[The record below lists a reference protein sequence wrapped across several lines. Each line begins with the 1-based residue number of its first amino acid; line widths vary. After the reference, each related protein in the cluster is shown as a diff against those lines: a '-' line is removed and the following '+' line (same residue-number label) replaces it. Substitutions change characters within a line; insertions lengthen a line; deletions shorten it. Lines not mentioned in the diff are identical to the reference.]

1 MQNFPYQ
8 TNARLALASL
18 VTIGLIAI
26 IPFLLPHHGLATA
39 FYSEWAAFALGL
51 AACFP
56 LLSRN
61 FWLHLAIPQS
71 AVWLSALVVLI
82 ALQVPLVGH
91 AYATQA
97 WLPGIYLAW
106 AAVLVILSAWI
117 REQLGLERA
126 LVVFAWA
133 LVAGGALSAAIGVA
147 QHVDVTGVLAS
158 FIDAKGSSIHGNTGQ
173 RNHFATQIALASFA
187 LIYLRAENKVNRL
200 LAILLLA
207 IFALVLTA
215 SSSRAAAVYLVAGF
229 LLALFSY
236 RATRTV
242 IHRRLLHGTALLLA
256 LFLLFQYLLPPLNDG
271 FRYLLAAM
279 GFDVGNLDMLVT
291 LQRSASDGIDVR
303 LSEWRKAWLMF
314 LESPLW
320 GVGIGHYGWRSFN
333 YQALPEFATVSKP
346 DLFNHS
352 HNLILQVLAELGIA
366 GLLALILLAVAWLRQ
381 VLPLWKNPS
390 HWLLLTLAAVLLLHS
405 NVEYPLWYSYF
416 LGTAA
421 ILLGLGDRSAVKI
434 KFTPS
439 LGQFAAGA
447 TLVLSGAI
455 LMVTFQGFQHI
466 NHSSTLVLTS
476 TPQQATETLQAISK
490 NPLLTPW
497 AEATIS
503 YYVVP
508 DKSALDRQLA
518 MTTRVMEYRPTPL
531 AVNRQIVYLALA
543 GKATEAHALME
554 KSYAAYTSDF
564 PKYACSW
571 KQSPAEEVRQLWEQ
585 AGYLTGDSIECRV
598 NSKTGPALHKA
609 GQTG

>member
-1 MQNFPYQ
+1 MQHPPHQ
-8 TNARLALASL
+8 KPAKSTLACLITA
-18 VTIGLIAI
+18 GLIGV
-26 IPFLLPHHGLATA
+26 IPLLVPHYGLATS

-61 FWLHLAIPQS
+61 FWLHLTIPQS

-82 ALQVPLVGH
+82 ALQAPLVGH

-106 AAVLVILSAWI
+106 AAVLVILSTWI
-117 REQLGLERA
+117 REQLGLERTLA
-126 LVVFAWA
+126 VFAWA
-133 LVAGGALSAAIGVA
+133 LVAGGALSAAIGIA

-158 FIDAKGSSIHGNTGQ
+158 FVDAKGSSIHGNTGQ

-215 SSSRAAAVYLVAGF
+215 SSSRAAVTYIFAGF
-229 LLALFSY
+229 LLALLSY
-236 RATRTV
+236 RAARTV
-242 IHRRLLHGTALLLA
+242 IHRRLLRGTTLLLA
-256 LFLLFQYLLPPLNDG
+256 FFMLFQYLLPPLNDG

-279 GFDVGNLDMLVT
+279 GFDVGGLDMLVT

-303 LSEWRKAWLMF
+303 LSEWHKAWLMF

-320 GVGIGHYGWRSFN
+320 GVGIGHYGWHSFN

-346 DLFNHS
+346 NLFNHS

-390 HWLLLTLAAVLLLHS
+390 HWLLLTLAVVLLLHS

-416 LGTAA
+416 LGIAA
-421 ILLGLGDRSAVKI
+421 ILLGLGDRSMVKVR
-434 KFTPS
+434 FTPG

-455 LMVTFQGFQHI
+455 LLVTFQGFQHI
-466 NHSSTLVLTS
+466 SRPSTLILTS

-508 DKSALDRQLA
+508 DKSALERQLA
-518 MTTRVMEYRPTPL
+518 MTTRVMEYRPSPL
-531 AVNRQIVYLALA
+531 AVNRQIAYLALA
-543 GKATEAHALME
+543 EMSAEASALME
-554 KSYAAYTSDF
+554 KSYVVYPAEF

-571 KQSPAEEVRQLWEQ
+571 KQSPAEEIRQLWEQ
-585 AGYLTGDSIECRV
+585 AGKLTGDSIEC
-598 NSKTGPALHKA
+598 
-609 GQTG
+609 

>member
-1 MQNFPYQ
+1 MQNIPRQ
-8 TNARLALASL
+8 NHTKSTLASL
-18 VTIGLIAI
+18 ITAGLIGV
-26 IPFLLPHHGLATA
+26 IPLLVPHYGLATS
-39 FYSEWAAFALGL
+39 FYSEWVAFVLGL

-56 LLSRN
+56 LLSKN

-71 AVWLSALVVLI
+71 AVWLFVLVALI

-106 AAVLVILSAWI
+106 ASVLVILSVWI
-117 REQLGLERA
+117 REQLGIERSLA
-126 LVVFAWA
+126 VFAWV
-133 LVAGGALSAAIGVA
+133 LVAGGALSAAIGIA
-147 QHVDVTGVLAS
+147 QYVDVTGVLA
-158 FIDAKGSSIHGNTGQ
+158 FLVDAKGPSIHGNTGQ

-187 LIYLRAENKVNRL
+187 LVYLRAENKVNRG
-200 LAILLLA
+200 LAMLLLA

-236 RATRTV
+236 RAARTI
-242 IHRRLLHGTALLLA
+242 IHRRLLRGTALLLA
-256 LFLLFQYLLPPLNDG
+256 LFLLFQHLLPPLNDG
-271 FRYLLAAM
+271 YRYLLAAM
-279 GFDVGNLDMLVT
+279 GFDVSGLDMLVT
-291 LQRSASDGIDVR
+291 MQRSASDGIDVR
-303 LSEWRKAWLMF
+303 LSEWHKAWLMF

-320 GVGIGHYGWRSFN
+320 GVGIGHYGWHSFN
-333 YQALPEFATVSKP
+333 YQALPEFAAISKP

-352 HNLILQVLAELGIA
+352 HNLVLQVLAELGIA
-366 GLLALILLAVAWLRQ
+366 GLLALILLGIAWLRQ
-381 VLPLWKNPS
+381 VLPLWKDPS
-390 HWLLLTLAAVLLLHS
+390 HWLLLTLATVLLLHS

-416 LGTAA
+416 LGIAA
-421 ILLGLGDRSAVKI
+421 ILLGLGDRSSVKI

-439 LGQFAAGA
+439 LGRFAAGA

-455 LMVTFQGFQHI
+455 LLVTFQGFQHI
-466 NHSSTLVLTS
+466 SHSSALVLTS

-503 YYVVP
+503 YHVAP

-518 MTTRVMEYRPTPL
+518 MTTRVMEYRPSPL

-543 GKATEAHALME
+543 GKTAEAHALME
-554 KSYAAYTSDF
+554 KSYVAYTSDF

-571 KQSPAEEVRQLWEQ
+571 RRSPAEEVRQLWEQ
-585 AGYLTGDSIECRV
+585 AGQLAGDSIKC
-598 NSKTGPALHKA
+598 
-609 GQTG
+609 